1 MQKLW
6 TLCLALG
13 LMMAAGAQEAPTL
26 TLGDPAP
33 KLVLSEWVKGE
44 PITEFAPET
53 VTVVEFWAT
62 WCGPCRTTIP
72 HLTELAKQHSNVKF
86 IGVDIW
92 ENDPDAVK
100 AFVAEMGDQMDYA
113 VAIDQLQAPAEGE
126 DEDGPTAGVMA
137 TTWMLAAGE
146 NGIPSAFI
154 INGEGRVA
162 WIGHP
167 MGMDEPLQQIVD
179 GTYDLEAAIAERAAA
194 AAREAKIAE
203 IEEQLS
209 DETLT
214 SAQRAQ
220 ILRDWFAEDPGA
232 EASFWQAL
240 WTELRS
246 PDDPAPALEY
256 LKARAA
262 AAGEDS
268 DQLRSMAFFILGR
281 PAIDAESYEVGL
293 DIANRLDLLD
303 KQENDVSAY
312 LVALGNIHLGRRAEA
327 ISAAERAVRLA
338 AERPYLE
345 VMQKTLADAQALPAE

>member
-26 TLGDPAP
+26 NLGDPAP

-86 IGVDIW
+86 VGVDIW

-100 AFVAEMGDQMDYA
+100 AFVAEMGEKMDYA
-113 VAIDQLQAPAEGE
+113 VAIDQLQGAGE
-126 DEDGPTAGVMA
+126 DEEGPTAGVMA

-146 NGIPSAFI
+146 NGIPAAFI
-154 INGEGRVA
+154 INGEGRIA

-167 MGMDEPLQQIVD
+167 MAMDEPLQLIVD
-179 GTYDLEAAIAERAAA
+179 GTYDLEAAIAERAAE

-203 IEEQLS
+203 IEKQLS
-209 DETLT
+209 DENLT
-214 SAQRAQ
+214 AEQRAQ
-220 ILRDWFAEDPGA
+220 ILRDWFAEDPTA

-240 WTELRS
+240 WTELRAAE
-246 PDDPAPALEY
+246 DKAPALAY

-262 AAGEDS
+262 AAGEDNE
-268 DQLRSMAFFILGR
+268 QLGNMAFFILGR
-281 PAIDAESYEVGL
+281 PGLDAESYEVGL
-293 DIANRLDLLD
+293 DAANRLDLLE
-303 KQENDVSAY
+303 KQEDDVTAY

-327 ISAAERAVRLA
+327 VSAAERAVRLA
-338 AERPYLE
+338 EGQPYLE